1 MNELHADLELAQE
14 VHSETGH
21 GMLALLGAARR
32 IQERL
37 ETALE
42 SAGLSPAKYQ
52 ALDQLTRAGRPMP
65 LSELADC
72 LHCVR
77 SNVTQLVDRLEADGL
92 VQRTADPNDRRAT
105 RATLTS
111 RGLDRHRAGLEAIGR
126 LERDLASQL
135 TPAERS
141 TLLRALVAL
150 SR

>member
-1 MNELHADLELAQE
+1 MNELHADVEVTQE
-14 VHSETGH
+14 VHGEPGH

-32 IQERL
+32 IQARL
-37 ETALE
+37 EAALE

-52 ALDQLTRAGRPMP
+52 ALDQLSRAGRPMA

-92 VQRTADPNDRRAT
+92 VQRTADPRDRRAT

-111 RGLDRHRAGLEAIGR
+111 RGTERHRAGLEAIGR
-126 LERDLASQL
+126 VERDLAAQL
-135 TPAERS
+135 APAERV
-141 TLLRALVAL
+141 TLLRALAAL
-150 SR
+150 NQ